1 MEEFLMK
8 NGYLVLSLVIST
20 LILSSCGNN
29 TKSSNKSINN
39 SQQTDFT
46 TTAISTTT
54 SDEVATTTL
63 TTSEVTQDVHEDTFI
78 TNVKK
83 KLDYAKE
90 NMSVFDY
97 DENSINET
105 ETRNIEVICT
115 ITVNNTP
122 TKLKCTITGSDDN
135 SIESM
140 SIIYDDLGEWI
151 REYYEDADC
160 TIEKTSDEI
169 SEVDALNILRMFYAS
184 AILYTDVGLSS
195 EDISDSCDIL
205 DTSLERYR
213 YTGDYLTDESD
224 SVSVKCG
231 NYVYLLSITPNGS
244 NALSLSV
251 YSIDY
256 YNENMDLAGLPHYS
270 GPEI

>member
-1 MEEFLMK
+1 MK

-20 LILSSCGNN
+20 LILSSYGNN
-29 TKSSNKSINN
+29 TKSSNESTDN

-83 KLDYAKE
+83 NLDYAKE

-151 REYYEDADC
+151 REYY
-160 TIEKTSDEI
+160 
-169 SEVDALNILRMFYAS
+169 
-184 AILYTDVGLSS
+184 
-195 EDISDSCDIL
+195 
-205 DTSLERYR
+205 
-213 YTGDYLTDESD
+213 
-224 SVSVKCG
+224 
-231 NYVYLLSITPNGS
+231 
-244 NALSLSV
+244 
-251 YSIDY
+251 
-256 YNENMDLAGLPHYS
+256 
-270 GPEI
+270 

>member
-1 MEEFLMK
+1 MK

-29 TKSSNKSINN
+29 TKSSNESTDN

-83 KLDYAKE
+83 NLDYAKE

-151 REYYEDADC
+151 REYYE
-160 TIEKTSDEI
+160 I

-213 YTGDYLTDESD
+213 YTGDYLTDDSD
-224 SVSVKCG
+224 SISVKCG
-231 NYVYLLSITPNGS
+231 NYVYLLSITPNGRKAI
-244 NALSLSV
+244 ALSEN
-251 YSIDY
+251 SIDY
-256 YNENMDLAGLPHYS
+256 YNENMDLAGLPHYN

>member
-1 MEEFLMK
+1 MK

-29 TKSSNKSINN
+29 TKSSNESTDN

-83 KLDYAKE
+83 NLDYAKE

-231 NYVYLLSITPNGS
+231 NYVTCYP
-244 NALSLSV
+244 
-251 YSIDY
+251 
-256 YNENMDLAGLPHYS
+256 
-270 GPEI
+270 

>member
-1 MEEFLMK
+1 MK

-29 TKSSNKSINN
+29 TKSSNESTDN

-83 KLDYAKE
+83 NLDYAKE

-122 TKLKCTITGSDDN
+122 TKP
-135 SIESM
+135 
-140 SIIYDDLGEWI
+140 
-151 REYYEDADC
+151 
-160 TIEKTSDEI
+160 
-169 SEVDALNILRMFYAS
+169 
-184 AILYTDVGLSS
+184 
-195 EDISDSCDIL
+195 DS
-205 DTSLERYR
+205 
-213 YTGDYLTDESD
+213 
-224 SVSVKCG
+224 
-231 NYVYLLSITPNGS
+231 
-244 NALSLSV
+244 
-251 YSIDY
+251 
-256 YNENMDLAGLPHYS
+256 
-270 GPEI
+270 

>member
-8 NGYLVLSLVIST
+8 NCYLVLSLVIST

-29 TKSSNKSINN
+29 TKSSNESTDN

-63 TTSEVTQDVHEDTFI
+63 TTSEVTQDVH
-78 TNVKK
+78 
-83 KLDYAKE
+83 
-90 NMSVFDY
+90 DY

-213 YTGDYLTDESD
+213 YTGDYLTDDSD
-224 SVSVKCG
+224 SISVKCG

-244 NALSLSV
+244 KAIALSV

-256 YNENMDLAGLPHYS
+256 YNENMDLAGLPHYN

>member
-1 MEEFLMK
+1 
-8 NGYLVLSLVIST
+8 
-20 LILSSCGNN
+20 
-29 TKSSNKSINN
+29 
-39 SQQTDFT
+39 
-46 TTAISTTT
+46 
-54 SDEVATTTL
+54 
-63 TTSEVTQDVHEDTFI
+63 
-78 TNVKK
+78 
-83 KLDYAKE
+83 
-90 NMSVFDY
+90 
-97 DENSINET
+97 
-105 ETRNIEVICT
+105 
-115 ITVNNTP
+115 
-122 TKLKCTITGSDDN
+122 
-135 SIESM
+135 M

-244 NALSLSV
+244 NALALSV

>member
-1 MEEFLMK
+1 
-8 NGYLVLSLVIST
+8 
-20 LILSSCGNN
+20 
-29 TKSSNKSINN
+29 
-39 SQQTDFT
+39 
-46 TTAISTTT
+46 
-54 SDEVATTTL
+54 
-63 TTSEVTQDVHEDTFI
+63 
-78 TNVKK
+78 
-83 KLDYAKE
+83 
-90 NMSVFDY
+90 MSVFDY

>member
-1 MEEFLMK
+1 MK
-8 NGYLVLSLVIST
+8 NGHLVLSLVISS
-20 LILSSCGNN
+20 LILSSCGN
-29 TKSSNKSINN
+29 SSEPTSN
-39 SQQTDFT
+39 SQQSDFS
-46 TTAISTTT
+46 STTT
-54 SDEVATTTL
+54 STISSKEITTTTL
-63 TTSEVTQDVHEDTFI
+63 TTSEVTQDVQDDTFI

-90 NMSVFDY
+90 NMDVFDY
-97 DENSINET
+97 DKNSINET
-105 ETRNIEVICT
+105 KTRNIEVICT

-122 TKLKCTITGSDDN
+122 AKLKCTITGSDDN

-140 SIIYDDLGEWI
+140 TIIYNDLGEWI

-169 SEVDALNILRMFYAS
+169 SEVDSLNILRMFYAS

-213 YTGDYLTDESD
+213 YTGDYLTDDSD
-224 SVSVKCG
+224 SISVKCG
-231 NYVYLLSITPNGS
+231 NYVYLLTITPNGS
-244 NALSLSV
+244 NAIALSV

-256 YNENMDLAGLPHYS
+256 YNENMDLAGLPHYN